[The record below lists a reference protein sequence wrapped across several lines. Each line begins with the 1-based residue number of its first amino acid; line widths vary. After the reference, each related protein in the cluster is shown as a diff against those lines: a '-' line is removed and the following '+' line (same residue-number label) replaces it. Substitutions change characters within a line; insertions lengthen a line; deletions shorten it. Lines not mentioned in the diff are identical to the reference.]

1 MEKGRNINSEFDYRN
16 IKFTDDIE
24 KIIEVLSSDNKY
36 TFYFKFTEY
45 FDKGCLVQLETL
57 EESNK
62 VISEWDDDYYDEFE
76 WDEPEERGVGGTE
89 DEFDNTKEFI
99 QVGDVECVNLYRVKP
114 EGFRESFLNLVRK
127 FKDNNPSYLQ
137 ELIDL
142 SVDGEQRDSD
152 PGCYEEEFLYDS
164 LEIDYDDI
172 LNHQYLT
179 GYWDKSDGNDGY
191 KVTFLRYCRGNIG
204 GEQFEFGYIEK

>member
-1 MEKGRNINSEFDYRN
+1 MKNGRNINSEFDYRN

-45 FDKGCLVQLETL
+45 FDEGCLVQLETL

-62 VISEWDDDYYDEFE
+62 VISEWDDGYYDEFM

-99 QVGDVECVNLYRVKP
+99 QVGYVECVNLHEVIKP

-127 FKDNNPSYLQ
+127 FKDNNPGYLQ

-142 SVDGEQRDSD
+142 SVDGEQGDSD

-164 LEIDYDDI
+164 LEIDYDNI
-172 LNHQYLT
+172 LYHQYLT
-179 GYWDKSDGNDGY
+179 EGEPYDGY
-191 KVTFLRYCRGNIG
+191 KVTFLRYCQGNVG
-204 GEQFEFGYIEK
+204 GEQFKFGYIEK